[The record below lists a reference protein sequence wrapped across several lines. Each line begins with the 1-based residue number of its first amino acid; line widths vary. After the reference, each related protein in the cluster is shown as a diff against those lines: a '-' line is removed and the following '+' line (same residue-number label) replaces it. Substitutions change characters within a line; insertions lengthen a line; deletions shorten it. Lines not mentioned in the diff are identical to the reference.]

1 MNKISQIKK
10 INTLNAFVKHMIFNY
25 LHKLI
30 FFNNHQ
36 QLKLT
41 VFSIKILKFIYLI
54 KMFLMIHFIKI
65 NHFYKMLNEQYHM
78 HFYIIKIINYI
89 IYNEKIINIFFIIN

>member
-1 MNKISQIKK
+1 MNEISQIKK
-10 INTLNAFVKHMIFNY
+10 VNTLNVFVKHIIFNH

-30 FFNNHQ
+30 LFDNHQ

-41 VFSIKILKFIYLI
+41 VLNVKISEFVHLTE
-54 KMFLMIHFIKI
+54 MFLMTHFIKI

-78 HFYIIKIINYI
+78 YFHIIKIINHI
-89 IYNEKIINIFFIIN
+89 IYDEKIINALFIIN

>member
-1 MNKISQIKK
+1 M
-10 INTLNAFVKHMIFNY
+10 KHMTFNH

-41 VFSIKILKFIYLI
+41 VLNIKILKFVHLT
-54 KMFLMIHFIKI
+54 KMSLMIYFIKV
-65 NHFYKMLNEQYHM
+65 NHFYKMLNKQYCM
-78 HFYIIKIINYI
+78 HFHIIKIINHI
-89 IYNEKIINIFFIIN
+89 IYDEKIINIFFIIN

>member
-1 MNKISQIKK
+1 MNEVSQIKE
-10 INTLNAFVKHMIFNY
+10 INTLNAFMKHMIFNH

-36 QLKLT
+36 QLKST
-41 VFSIKILKFIYLI
+41 VFSIKISEFVHSTE
-54 KMFLMIHFIKI
+54 MSLMIHFIKV

-78 HFYIIKIINYI
+78 HSHIIKIVNHI
-89 IYNEKIINIFFIIN
+89 IYDKKIINIFFIIN